1 MKFYFIGGL
10 GSNENH
16 MSEFTHC
23 FPYTITYLDPYKV
36 KLESAKD
43 LVDWFDEVH
52 ADSDENTCI
61 IAHSL
66 GGDLARYLASKMPQI
81 THLVLLDG
89 GYLNMDQIL
98 PLEQEIEETL
108 AYLKQQVFPSLEEA
122 VASELGDTDNPSQAV
137 IKAIQSSYRWNL
149 DLHHYELDLD
159 PQAVLSLLRVRREIL
174 SFQAPLTDTK
184 ALFIGPKYEDEP
196 DWRTRALE
204 NLDPSIKK
212 VLLKDLGHDFYTAVP
227 NLVSKEIINWLQ
239 ICS

>member
-1 MKFYFIGGL
+1 MRFYFIGGL

-16 MSEFTHC
+16 ITEFAHC
-23 FPYTITYLDPYKV
+23 FPYPITYLDPYKV
-36 KLESAKD
+36 KLESANH
-43 LVDWFDEVH
+43 LVDCFKAHVDTNET
-52 ADSDENTCI
+52 TCI

-66 GGDLARYLASKMPQI
+66 GGDLARYLASKIPQI

-98 PLEQEIEETL
+98 PLEQEIDETL
-108 AYLKQQVFPSLEEA
+108 AYLKQQVFPSVAEA
-122 VASELGDTDNPSQAV
+122 VASELGDTDKPSQAA
-137 IKAIQSSYRWNL
+137 IKAIQSSYRWNPE
-149 DLHHYELDLD
+149 LHHYELDLD
-159 PQAVLSLLRVRREIL
+159 PQAVLFLLRVRREL
-174 SFQAPLTDTK
+174 RSFQAPLTDTK

>member
-16 MSEFTHC
+16 MSEFAHY
-23 FPYTITYLDPYKV
+23 FPYPITYLDPYNL
-36 KLESAKD
+36 KLESPQD
-43 LVDWFDEVH
+43 LVDWFEAH
-52 ADSDENTCI
+52 ADSNEKTCI

-66 GGDLARYLASKMPQI
+66 GGDLARYLAFNMPQI

-122 VASELGDTDNPSQAV
+122 VASELGDTDKPSQAA
-137 IKAIQSSYRWNL
+137 IKAIRSSYCWNP

-159 PQAVLSLLRVRREIL
+159 PQAVLSLLRLRREL
-174 SFQAPLTDTK
+174 RSFQAPLTDTK

-212 VLLKDLGHDFYTAVP
+212 LLLTDLGHDFYTAVP

>member
-1 MKFYFIGGL
+1 MRFYFIGGL

-16 MSEFTHC
+16 MTEFAQC
-23 FPYTITYLDPYKV
+23 FSFPITYLDPYKV
-36 KLESAKD
+36 KLESFKD
-43 LVDWFDEVH
+43 LVEWFKAH
-52 ADSDENTCI
+52 ADSNENTCI

-66 GGDLARYLASKMPQI
+66 GGDLARYLASKMQQI

-89 GYLNMDQIL
+89 GYLDMDQIL

-108 AYLKQQVFPSLEEA
+108 AYLKQQVFSSLEEA
-122 VASELGDTDNPSQAV
+122 VASELGDTDNPSQATV
-137 IKAIQSSYRWNL
+137 KAIQSSYRWNP

-159 PQAVLSLLRVRREIL
+159 PQAVLSLLRVRREL
-174 SFQAPLTDTK
+174 RSFQAPLTDTK
-184 ALFIGPKYEDEP
+184 ALFIGPKYEDES

-212 VLLKDLGHDFYTAVP
+212 VLLKDLSHDFYTAVP

>member
-1 MKFYFIGGL
+1 MRFYFIGGL
-10 GSNENH
+10 GSNKNH
-16 MSEFTHC
+16 MSELASY
-23 FPYTITYLDPYKV
+23 FPFPITYLDPYRV

-43 LVDWFDEVH
+43 IVDWFKAH
-52 ADSDENTCI
+52 ADYNENTCI

-66 GGDLARYLASKMPQI
+66 GGDLARYLASKIPQI

-89 GYLNMDQIL
+89 GYLDMNQIF

-108 AYLKQQVFPSLEEA
+108 DYLKQQVFPSLEEA
-122 VASELGDTDNPSQAV
+122 VVSELGDTDNPSQVA
-137 IKAIQSSYRWNL
+137 IRAIQSSYRWNP

-159 PQAVLSLLRVRREIL
+159 PQAVLSLLRVRRVL
-174 SFQAPLTDTK
+174 RSFQAPLTDTK
-184 ALFIGPKYEDEP
+184 ALFIGPKYEEEP
-196 DWRTRALE
+196 DWRARALE

-212 VLLKDLGHDFYTAVP
+212 VLLKDLSHDFYTAVP

>member
-1 MKFYFIGGL
+1 MRFYFIGGL

-16 MSEFTHC
+16 ISEFTHC
-23 FPYTITYLDPYKV
+23 FPYPITYLDAYKV

-43 LVDWFDEVH
+43 IVDWFEAH

-66 GGDLARYLASKMPQI
+66 GGDLARYLASKIPQI

-89 GYLNMDQIL
+89 GYLDMDQIL

-108 AYLKQQVFPSLEEA
+108 GYLKQQVFPSLVEA
-122 VASELGDTDNPSQAV
+122 VASELGDTDKPSQAA
-137 IKAIQSSYRWNL
+137 IKAIQSSYRWNP

-159 PQAVLSLLRVRREIL
+159 PQAVLSLLRLRRVL
-174 SFQAPLTDTK
+174 RSFQAPLTDTK

-196 DWRTRALE
+196 EWRTRALE
-204 NLDPSIKK
+204 NLDPSIQK

-227 NLVSKEIINWLQ
+227 ELVSKEIINWL
-239 ICS
+239 

>member
-10 GSNENH
+10 GSNKNH

-23 FPYTITYLDPYKV
+23 FPFPITYLDPYKV

-43 LVDWFDEVH
+43 LVDWFEAH

-66 GGDLARYLASKMPQI
+66 GGDLARYLASNVPQI

-89 GYLNMDQIL
+89 GYLDMDQIL

-122 VASELGDTDNPSQAV
+122 VANELGDTDNPSQAA
-137 IKAIQSSYRWNL
+137 IKAIQSSYRWNPE
-149 DLHHYELDLD
+149 LHHYELDLD
-159 PQAVLSLLRVRREIL
+159 PQAVLSLLGLRREIR

-227 NLVSKEIINWLQ
+227 ELVSKEIINWLQ

>member
-16 MSEFTHC
+16 ITEFAHC
-23 FPYTITYLDPYKV
+23 FAYPITYLNPYKL
-36 KLESAKD
+36 KLKSSKD
-43 LVDWFDEVH
+43 ILDWFEAH
-52 ADSDENTCI
+52 ADSIENTCI

-66 GGDLARYLASKMPQI
+66 GGDLARYLASNMPQI
-81 THLVLLDG
+81 TNLVLLDG
-89 GYLNMDQIL
+89 GYLDMDQIL

-122 VASELGDTDNPSQAV
+122 VASELGDTDNPSPTT
-137 IKAIQSSYRWNL
+137 IKAIQSSYRWNP

-159 PQAVLSLLRVRREIL
+159 PQAVLSLLRLRREL
-174 SFQAPLTDTK
+174 RSFQAPLTDTK
-184 ALFIGPKYEDEP
+184 VLFIGPKYQDEP
-196 DWRTRALE
+196 EWRASALE

-227 NLVSKEIINWLQ
+227 ELVSKEIINW
-239 ICS
+239 I

>member
-1 MKFYFIGGL
+1 MRFYFIGGL

-16 MSEFTHC
+16 MSEFAHC
-23 FPYTITYLDPYKV
+23 FSFPITYLDAYKV
-36 KLESAKD
+36 KLESPKD
-43 LVDWFDEVH
+43 LVDWFEAH
-52 ADSDENTCI
+52 AHSNENTCI

-66 GGDLARYLASKMPQI
+66 GGDLARYLASNVPQI

-89 GYLNMDQIL
+89 GYLDMDQIL
-98 PLEQEIEETL
+98 PLEQELEETL
-108 AYLKQQVFPSLEEA
+108 AYLKQQVFSSLEEA
-122 VASELGDTDNPSQAV
+122 VASELGDTENPSPTT
-137 IKAIQSSYRWNL
+137 IKAIQSSYRWNP

-159 PQAVLSLLRVRREIL
+159 PQAVLSLLRVRRVL
-174 SFQAPLTDTK
+174 RSFQAPLTDTK

-227 NLVSKEIINWLQ
+227 NLVSKEIINWIG

>member
-1 MKFYFIGGL
+1 MRFYFIGGL

-16 MSEFTHC
+16 ISEFASC
-23 FPYTITYLDPYKV
+23 FPFPIVYRDLYKV

-43 LVDWFDEVH
+43 LVDWFEAH

-66 GGDLARYLASKMPQI
+66 GGDLARYLASNVPQI

-89 GYLNMDQIL
+89 GYLDMDQIL

-122 VASELGDTDNPSQAV
+122 VASELGDTDKPSQAA
-137 IKAIQSSYRWNL
+137 IKAIQSSYRWNP

-159 PQAVLSLLRVRREIL
+159 PQAVLSLLRLRRVL
-174 SFQAPLTDTK
+174 RSFQAPLTDIK
-184 ALFIGPKYEDEP
+184 ALFIGPKFEDEP
-196 DWRTRALE
+196 DWRARALE

-227 NLVSKEIINWLQ
+227 NLVSKEIINWL
-239 ICS
+239 

>member
-16 MSEFTHC
+16 MSEFASY
-23 FPYTITYLDPYKV
+23 FPFPITYLDPYRV

-43 LVDWFDEVH
+43 IVDWFKAH
-52 ADSDENTCI
+52 ADSNENTCI

-66 GGDLARYLASKMPQI
+66 GGDLARYLASKIPQI

-89 GYLNMDQIL
+89 GYLDMNQIF

-108 AYLKQQVFPSLEEA
+108 DYLKQQVFPSLEEA
-122 VASELGDTDNPSQAV
+122 VVSELGDTDNPSQVA
-137 IKAIQSSYRWNL
+137 IRAIQSSYRWNP

-159 PQAVLSLLRVRREIL
+159 PQAVLSLLRLRRVL
-174 SFQAPLTDTK
+174 RSFQAPLTDTK

-196 DWRTRALE
+196 DWRARALE

-212 VLLKDLGHDFYTAVP
+212 VLLKDLSHDFYTAVP

>member
-1 MKFYFIGGL
+1 MRFYFIGGL

-16 MSEFTHC
+16 MTEFDHC
-23 FPYTITYLDPYKV
+23 FPFPITYLDPYKV
-36 KLESAKD
+36 NLESPKD
-43 LVDWFDEVH
+43 IEDWFEAH
-52 ADSDENTCI
+52 ADTNENTCI

-66 GGDLARYLASKMPQI
+66 CGDLARYLASIIPQM

-89 GYLNMDQIL
+89 GYLDMDQIL
-98 PLEQEIEETL
+98 PLEQELEETV
-108 AYLKQQVFPSLEEA
+108 AYLKHQVFSSLEEA
-122 VASELGDTDNPSQAV
+122 VASELGDTDNPLPAT
-137 IKAIQSSYRWNL
+137 IKAIQASYRWNS

-159 PQAVLSLLRVRREIL
+159 PQAVLSLLRVRREL
-174 SFQAPLTDTK
+174 RSFQAPLTDTK

>member
-16 MSEFTHC
+16 ITEFSHC
-23 FPYTITYLDPYKV
+23 FPYPIIYLDPYKV
-36 KLESAKD
+36 KLESSQD
-43 LVDWFDEVH
+43 LVDWFEAH
-52 ADSDENTCI
+52 ADSNEKTCI

-66 GGDLARYLASKMPQI
+66 GGDLARYLASNMPQI

-89 GYLNMDQIL
+89 GYLDMEQVL
-98 PLEQEIEETL
+98 PLEQENEETL

-122 VASELGDTDNPSQAV
+122 VASELGDTANPSPAT
-137 IKAIQSSYRWNL
+137 IKAIQSSYRWNPE
-149 DLHHYELDLD
+149 LHHYELNLD
-159 PQAVLSLLRVRREIL
+159 PQAVLSLLRLRREL
-174 SFQAPLTDTK
+174 RSFQAPLIDTK
-184 ALFIGPKYEDEP
+184 VMFIGPKYEEEP
-196 DWRTRALE
+196 EWRARALE

-227 NLVSKEIINWLQ
+227 ELVSKEIINWIQ

>member
-1 MKFYFIGGL
+1 MRFYFIGGL

-16 MSEFTHC
+16 ISEFASC
-23 FPYTITYLDPYKV
+23 FPFPIVYLDLYKV
-36 KLESAKD
+36 KLESAND
-43 LVDWFDEVH
+43 LVDWFEAH

-66 GGDLARYLASKMPQI
+66 GGDLARYLASNVPQI

-89 GYLNMDQIL
+89 GYLDMDQIL

-122 VASELGDTDNPSQAV
+122 VASELGDTDKPSQAA
-137 IKAIQSSYRWNL
+137 IKAIQSSYRWNP

-159 PQAVLSLLRVRREIL
+159 PQAVLSLLRLRRVL
-174 SFQAPLTDTK
+174 RSFQAPLTDIK
-184 ALFIGPKYEDEP
+184 ALFIGPKFEDEP
-196 DWRTRALE
+196 DWRARALE

-227 NLVSKEIINWLQ
+227 NLVSKEIINWL
-239 ICS
+239 

>member
-16 MSEFTHC
+16 MSEFAHC
-23 FPYTITYLDPYKV
+23 FPYPITYPDLYKV

-43 LVDWFDEVH
+43 LVDWFESH
-52 ADSDENTCI
+52 AHSNENTCI
-61 IAHSL
+61 TAHSL
-66 GGDLARYLASKMPQI
+66 GGDLARYLASKIPQI

-89 GYLNMDQIL
+89 GYLDMDQIL

-122 VASELGDTDNPSQAV
+122 VASELGDTDKPSQAA
-137 IKAIQSSYRWNL
+137 IKAIQSSYRWNP

-159 PQAVLSLLRVRREIL
+159 PQAVLSLLRLRRVL
-174 SFQAPLTDTK
+174 RSFQAPLTDTK

-196 DWRTRALE
+196 DWRARALE

-212 VLLKDLGHDFYTAVP
+212 VLLKDLSHDFYTAVP

>member
-16 MSEFTHC
+16 MSEFAHY
-23 FPYTITYLDPYKV
+23 FPYPITYLDPYNL
-36 KLESAKD
+36 KLESPQD
-43 LVDWFDEVH
+43 LVGWFEAH
-52 ADSDENTCI
+52 ADSNEKTCI

-66 GGDLARYLASKMPQI
+66 GGDLARYLAFNMPQI

-122 VASELGDTDNPSQAV
+122 VASELGDTVIPSPAT
-137 IKAIQSSYRWNL
+137 IKAIQASYRWNP
-149 DLHHYELDLD
+149 DLHHYELALD
-159 PQAVLSLLRVRREIL
+159 PQAVLSLLRLRREL
-174 SFQAPLTDTK
+174 RSYQAPLTDTK

-196 DWRTRALE
+196 EWRARALE

-227 NLVSKEIINWLQ
+227 ELVSKEIINWIQ
-239 ICS
+239 VCS

>member
-1 MKFYFIGGL
+1 MRFFFIGGL

-16 MSEFTHC
+16 MSEFAHY
-23 FPYTITYLDPYKV
+23 FPYPITYLDPYNL
-36 KLESAKD
+36 KLESPQD
-43 LVDWFDEVH
+43 LVDWFEAH
-52 ADSDENTCI
+52 ADSNEKTCI

-66 GGDLARYLASKMPQI
+66 GGDLARYLASNMSQI

-89 GYLNMDQIL
+89 GYLDMDQIL

-122 VASELGDTDNPSQAV
+122 VASELGDTVNPSPAT
-137 IKAIQSSYRWNL
+137 IKAIQASYRWNS
-149 DLHHYELDLD
+149 DLHHYELALD
-159 PQAVLSLLRVRREIL
+159 PQAVLSLLRLRREL
-174 SFQAPLTDTK
+174 RSYQAPLTDTK

-196 DWRTRALE
+196 EWRARALE

-227 NLVSKEIINWLQ
+227 EFVSKEIINW
-239 ICS
+239 I

>member
-1 MKFYFIGGL
+1 MRFYFIGGL

-16 MSEFTHC
+16 ISEFASC
-23 FPYTITYLDPYKV
+23 FPFPIVYLDLYKV

-43 LVDWFDEVH
+43 LVDWFEAH

-66 GGDLARYLASKMPQI
+66 GGDLARYLASNVPQI

-89 GYLNMDQIL
+89 GYLDMDQIL

-108 AYLKQQVFPSLEEA
+108 AYLKQLVFPSLEEA
-122 VASELGDTDNPSQAV
+122 VASELGDTDKPSQAA
-137 IKAIQSSYRWNL
+137 IKAIQSSYRWNP

-159 PQAVLSLLRVRREIL
+159 PQAVLSLLRLRRVL
-174 SFQAPLTDTK
+174 RSFQAPLTDIK
-184 ALFIGPKYEDEP
+184 ALFIGPKFEDEP
-196 DWRTRALE
+196 DWRARALE

-227 NLVSKEIINWLQ
+227 NLVSKEIINWL
-239 ICS
+239 

>member
-1 MKFYFIGGL
+1 M
-10 GSNENH
+10 
-16 MSEFTHC
+16 
-23 FPYTITYLDPYKV
+23 
-36 KLESAKD
+36 KLESAKNI
-43 LVDWFDEVH
+43 VDWFKAH
-52 ADSDENTCI
+52 ADSNENTCI

-81 THLVLLDG
+81 TRLVLLDG
-89 GYLNMDQIL
+89 GYLDMDQIL

-122 VASELGDTDNPSQAV
+122 VASELGDTDNPSQATV
-137 IKAIQSSYRWNL
+137 KAIQSSYRWNP

-159 PQAVLSLLRVRREIL
+159 PQAVLSLLRVRREL
-174 SFQAPLTDTK
+174 RSFQAPLTDTK

-204 NLDPSIKK
+204 NLDPSIMKL
-212 VLLKDLGHDFYTAVP
+212 LLKDLSHDFYTAVP

>member
-1 MKFYFIGGL
+1 MRFYFIGGL

-16 MSEFTHC
+16 MSEFAHC
-23 FPYTITYLDPYKV
+23 FPYPITYLDPYKV

-43 LVDWFDEVH
+43 LVDWFEAH
-52 ADSDENTCI
+52 ADSNENTCI

-66 GGDLARYLASKMPQI
+66 GGDLACYLASRIPQM

-89 GYLNMDQIL
+89 GYLNMNQIL

-108 AYLKQQVFPSLEEA
+108 AYLKQQVFPTLEEA
-122 VASELGDTDNPSQAV
+122 VASELGDTDKPSQAA
-137 IKAIQSSYRWNL
+137 IKAIQSSYRWNPE
-149 DLHHYELDLD
+149 LHHYELDLD
-159 PQAVLSLLRVRREIL
+159 PQAVLSLLRLRRVL
-174 SFQAPLTDTK
+174 RSFQAPLTDTK
-184 ALFIGPKYEDEP
+184 ALFIGPKYEEKP
-196 DWRTRALE
+196 NWRTRALE
-204 NLDPSIKK
+204 NLDPSINK